1 MQKIYKVLKVA
12 VAASLLSG
20 VVMCGGCARDGILPV
35 EEPTVSDAVGPDHVS
50 VESAL
55 AALARFQADDPTTRS
70 SDVPAVSHV
79 DVLMRSE
86 VSPATRTSGTA
97 ADAPLCYIAQFEGGG
112 YAVLG
117 ADAKQGGVIAYVPQG
132 RLTAADM
139 AAAKAAT
146 DRGEDYETP
155 TYIHACMVA
164 YLEAA
169 ADGKVEREAEAENDM
184 KPETRID
191 VPVLP
196 EWPFEPIPDYV
207 LLMKTTWHQDYP
219 YNAYCYT
226 YDGKQAKV
234 GCVALALGQI
244 LAYNMKTFGVGP
256 DVLMPHNGLIG
267 NNFRPNWTHITKAIE
282 TATPAATYLYA
293 IQRYLSE
300 LGKAVGMN
308 YGVDESLANSALDV
322 PNFLKRI
329 LGYTNIAYKEMTI
342 EDIRTQLRF
351 NKTPVYACGSARYDD
366 TSLGIEKGG
375 PHAWVIDGWQE
386 KTEWHGTGG
395 GVVGDVSVKVDYVYC
410 RYGYEDAKHDGWV
423 KYDVLASPVLKDE
436 IYQGINMVSYYL
448 NK

>member
-20 VVMCGGCARDGILPV
+20 VVLCGGCARDGILPV

-169 ADGKVEREAEAENDM
+169 ADGKVEREANDDAA
-184 KPETRID
+184 TRID
-191 VPVLP
+191 IVGGFPM
-196 EWPFEPIPDYV
+196 EPFDPR
-207 LLMKTTWHQDYP
+207 LLKTEWHQWYP
-219 YNAYCYT
+219 YNDSCPFINGERAP
-226 YDGKQAKV
+226 V

-244 LAYNMKTFGVGP
+244 LAYNKLAFDVGP
-256 DVLMPHNGLIG
+256 EIIKPQGQYIYQSSY
-267 NNFRPNWTHITKAIE
+267 RPYWATITKALE
-282 TATPAATYLYA
+282 TATPAATCWFELAQYLYK
-293 IQRYLSE
+293 
-300 LGKAVGMN
+300 LGLAVNMI
-308 YGVDESLANSALDV
+308 YGPTNSIAYPSDV
-322 PNFLKRI
+322 VKFLKDQAGYKNVSLRTAKFTDVRNMI
-329 LGYTNIAYKEMTI
+329 LNGN
-342 EDIRTQLRF
+342 
-351 NKTPVYACGSARYDD
+351 PVYACGFANIDD
-366 TSLGIEKGG
+366 EEHHIEKAGG
-375 PHAWVIDGWQE
+375 HAWVIDYYNTKEEIFTTPEGY
-386 KTEWHGTGG
+386 
-395 GVVGDVSVKVDYVYC
+395 VKFDYNYVHC
-410 RYGYEDAKHDGWV
+410 RYGYGGDYDGWYLLEPRSTIESHYLEQIV
-423 KYDVLASPVLKDE
+423 
-436 IYQGINMVSYYL
+436 YYTL
-448 NK
+448 

>member
-20 VVMCGGCARDGILPV
+20 VVLCGGCARDGILPV

-169 ADGKVEREAEAENDM
+169 ADGLITEQKAVAEDRSE
-184 KPETRID
+184 PQTRWEVFD
-191 VPVLP
+191 PDAPVQ
-196 EWPFEPIPDYV
+196 
-207 LLMKTTWHQDYP
+207 LMKTTWHQDYP
-219 YNAYCYT
+219 YNALCRT

-234 GCVALALGQI
+234 GCVALTLGQI

-256 DVLMPHNGLIG
+256 DRLVPYNGIADRY
-267 NNFRPNWTHITKAIE
+267 FRPNWFQITKAIE
-282 TATPAATYLYA
+282 TATPASTYYYA
-293 IQRYLSE
+293 IQSYLSE

-308 YGVDESLANSALDV
+308 YGVDMSTTNSNDEV
-322 PNFLKRI
+322 IRFLKRI
-329 LGYTNIAYKEMTI
+329 DGYKNVVYKVATLN
-342 EDIRTQLRF
+342 DIKTQLRVYG
-351 NKTPVYACGSARYDD
+351 TPVYASGNAQVNDD
-366 TSLGIEKGG
+366 SLGIKKGG
-375 PHAWVIDGWQE
+375 GHAWVIDGWQL
-386 KTEWHGTGG
+386 KKVWSGTGDG
-395 GVVGDVSVKVDYVYC
+395 IIGDVAKDEDYLYC
-410 RYGYEDAKHDGWV
+410 RFGYPNAKYDGW
-423 KYDVLASPVLKDE
+423 YYHNTLLAAGEHTYMLTHIV
-436 IYQGINMVSYYL
+436 YYTL
-448 NK
+448 N

>member
-1 MQKIYKVLKVA
+1 MQKIHGVLKVA

-20 VVMCGGCARDGILPV
+20 VVLCGGCARDGILPV
-35 EEPTVSDAVGPDHVS
+35 EEPMVSDAVGPDYVS

-169 ADGKVEREAEAENDM
+169 ADGKVEREANDDAA
-184 KPETRID
+184 TRID
-191 VPVLP
+191 IVGGFPM
-196 EWPFEPIPDYV
+196 EPFDPR
-207 LLMKTTWHQDYP
+207 LLKTEWHQWYP
-219 YNAYCYT
+219 YNDSCPFINGERAP
-226 YDGKQAKV
+226 V

-244 LAYNMKTFGVGP
+244 LAYNKQMFDVGP
-256 DVLMPHNGLIG
+256 EVIY
-267 NNFRPNWTHITKAIE
+267 RPGIQENSYRPAWSIITKAIQ
-282 TATPAATYLYA
+282 TPTPPANCYYELG
-293 IQRYLSE
+293 RYLHNI
-300 LGKAVGMN
+300 GNAVSIT
-308 YGVDESLANSALDV
+308 YGY
-322 PNFLKRI
+322 PQ
-329 LGYTNIAYKEMTI
+329 TNA
-342 EDIRTQLRF
+342 EDIYKVINFIKEVVGYKNVSLRTARF
-351 NKTPVYACGSARYDD
+351 ADIKKMIQNHNPVYARGIANIDD
-366 TSLGIEKGG
+366 EKHHIEKTGG
-375 PHAWVIDGWQE
+375 HAWVIDYYDTKEEIFTTPDGY
-386 KTEWHGTGG
+386 
-395 GVVGDVSVKVDYVYC
+395 VKFDYNYVHC
-410 RYGYEDAKHDGWV
+410 RYGYGGDYDGWYLLEPRSTV
-423 KYDVLASPVLKDE
+423 ESYNLQQI
-436 IYQGINMVSYYL
+436 IYYTL
-448 NK
+448 